1 MSRPAVGQRVRLE
14 GVTAPVWVQ
23 VPLGDV
29 TGVVVADPF
38 EHAHGQLV
46 AVKLDPLPA
55 VYGKLREM
63 GMVSEEDEVVLV
75 FPSELQEF
83 PQSDAEGTDRTE
95 NTSLRSGGTGG
106 TG

>member
-1 MSRPAVGQRVRLE
+1 MSGPAVGQRVRLAS
-14 GVTAPVWVQ
+14 VTAPVWVR

-55 VYGKLREM
+55 VFGKLREL
-63 GMVSEEDEVVLV
+63 GMLSEEDEVVLA
-75 FPSELQEF
+75 FPGEV
-83 PQSDAEGTDRTE
+83 AEEER
-95 NTSLRSGGTGG
+95 
-106 TG
+106 

>member
-1 MSRPAVGQRVRLE
+1 MSGPAVGQRVRLAS
-14 GVTAPVWVQ
+14 VTAPVWVQ

-55 VYGKLREM
+55 VFGKLREL
-63 GMVSEEDEVVLV
+63 GMVSEEDEVVLA
-75 FPSELQEF
+75 FPGEV
-83 PQSDAEGTDRTE
+83 AEEER
-95 NTSLRSGGTGG
+95 
-106 TG
+106 